1 MSTVSIREL
10 GRQVSGVVDE
20 VRTTG
25 RPTFVTRRG
34 TPVAV
39 LLPLDAEQLEDY
51 VLANAPEYVA
61 SMRAADESIDRG
73 ESGVALVDAIAEFE
87 VEHGPLDNES

>member
-1 MSTVSIREL
+1 MATVSIREL
-10 GRQVSGVVDE
+10 GRQVSGVVSE

-25 RPTFVTRRG
+25 RPTFVTHRG

-61 SMRAADESIDRG
+61 SMHATDEAIEQG
-73 ESGVALVDAIAEFE
+73 KPGVSLADAIAEFE
-87 VEHGPLDNES
+87 AEHGPLEDKS